1 MFVKFKAMRNTKN
14 LRAILCEEAGDKIL
28 VDLDTLI
35 QWSIIL
41 KCFPLPMDLRERAH
55 TVRNVKFAADI
66 PKKMIYTQWL
76 Q

>member
-1 MFVKFKAMRNTKN
+1 MFLNFKAMRNTKN
-14 LRAILCEEAGDKIL
+14 LRSIVCEEAGNEIL
-28 VDLDTLI
+28 VNLDTLI

-66 PKKMIYTQWL
+66 PKKMIHIQWL